1 MLYEINLYRKMFK
14 GCSVNKQILEYLNE
28 GVIIFNQA
36 YKILYCN
43 KSILMHIKYNM
54 DMLYKESIEKII
66 ASSVQKLII
75 KGTEEVNLQLYNHA
89 HQILEVRGSIFE
101 DEWLGEKCYWLWI
114 KEYNPKKVGM
124 KEMEAI
130 LENMPYS
137 IWIADAEDNYRYTN
151 TNTFIML
158 KQLFLDDKLT
168 HKDEL
173 LKEHPSKIYRGSL
186 PKSIFKEDQETLQK
200 GIMINEERRTE
211 REEDGLKY
219 RIIKIPLFNEMNE
232 YEGYIGITQYEIL
245 KQKVDLVKE
254 LNQIDLEAITDR
266 KILYSQLVQLL
277 DINLKVDKLLQGKIS
292 IIMRYDKLTD
302 KVEEIGR
309 LDKSENKISS
319 SYYLN
324 INGKKLMKLIE
335 HSAEWTLEDFE
346 QAMDCDLHRLRKAG
360 ISYIRISP
368 IEYNGE
374 FMGTI
379 LTAYESKL
387 KFPLMEACVIEEVC
401 QQIATIFKGV
411 EYAIGQRQQL
421 LMRKEIEA
429 ESLSYKEA
437 LKLETLKT
445 EFLANI
451 SHELKTPLNII
462 YSILQMFEL
471 ELKELMKHNHVAY
484 TYDKLIEYE
493 EIAKQ
498 NIFRLLRLINNIT
511 DISKM
516 GAGYYKAKMI
526 NSDIIKEIEDI
537 TMSVVAYLKNKEV
550 SITFD
555 TDVEE
560 LVMAY
565 DPEKMERI
573 MLNLFSNAVKYTNPG
588 GEIEVQLKVK
598 DSQLAILVKD
608 TGIGIP
614 KDKQQIIFE
623 RFTQVDSSFSR
634 KCEGSGIG
642 LALVK
647 SLVEMQQGKITVESE
662 EGKGSTFTVF
672 LPIREI
678 ESLKQKRGLEAE
690 KEEQLLYK
698 CRVEFSDIY
707 NL

>member
-1 MLYEINLYRKMFK
+1 MY
-14 GCSVNKQILEYLNE
+14 VNRQLLDYMNE
-28 GVIIFNQA
+28 GVIVFDQT
-36 YKILYCN
+36 YRILYCN
-43 KSILMHIKYNM
+43 RSILTQTKHNVAT
-54 DMLYKESIEKII
+54 LYSQTIENIL
-66 ASSVQKLII
+66 ASPIHELIR
-75 KGTEEVNLQLYNHA
+75 KSTEEVDLLLYDDKQQTMEA
-89 HQILEVRGSIFE
+89 KGSIFE
-101 DEWLGEKCYWLWI
+101 DEWMGKACYWLFI
-114 KEYNPKKVGM
+114 KEYNPKKVGI

-151 TNTFIML
+151 TNTFTML
-158 KQLFLDDKLT
+158 KQLFLKNRIM
-168 HKDEL
+168 HKEEL

-186 PKSIFKEDQETLQK
+186 REDIFKADQETLQK

-211 REEDGLKY
+211 QDEDVLKY
-219 RIIKIPLFNEMNE
+219 RIIKIPIFNEMNK
-232 YEGYIGITQYEIL
+232 YEGYIGITQYDIL
-245 KQKVDLVKE
+245 KQKVDLARE
-254 LNQIDLEAITDR
+254 LNSINLDVITDQR
-266 KILYSQLVQLL
+266 MLYSQLVQLL
-277 DINLKVDKLLQGKIS
+277 DVTLRVDKLLQGKIS
-292 IIMRYDKLTD
+292 IIMRYDQATD
-302 KVEEIGR
+302 QVEEIGR
-309 LDKSENKISS
+309 LNNHGNKISS

-335 HSAEWTLEDFE
+335 HSTEWALEDFE
-346 QAMDCDLHRLRKAG
+346 EAIECDMYRLKKAG

-374 FMGTI
+374 FMGAI

-387 KFPLMEACVIEEVC
+387 KYPLMEACVIEKVC
-401 QQIATIFKGV
+401 QQIATIFKGM
-411 EYAIGQRQQL
+411 EYAVEQRQQL

-471 ELKELMKHNHVAY
+471 EIKELMKHNHIAY

-516 GAGYYKAKMI
+516 GAGYYKAKMV
-526 NSDIIKEIEDI
+526 NSNIVKEIEDI

-588 GEIEVQLKVK
+588 GEIEVQLKVQGG
-598 DSQLAILVKD
+598 QLAILVKD

-614 KDKQQIIFE
+614 KDKQGIIFE

-662 EGKGSTFTVF
+662 ESKGSTFTVI
-672 LPIREI
+672 LPIRQI
-678 ESLKQKRGLEAE
+678 DHQKQKRGPEME

-707 NL
+707 DL